1 MNGLHS
7 AFDAAGVQAGHI
19 LDLWHV
25 LVWTCTVVFAAILA
39 ALLLLL
45 MRAPRSDQST
55 PPDLSAVDAPE
66 PGPRRSVTTAVVAST
81 LGLLALL
88 VASIFTDQALA
99 RMSLAGA
106 VNIELTAHQFWWT
119 ARYIDGPQADTFVTA
134 NELHVPVGR
143 PVIVTLKSDDVIHSL
158 WVPSLAGKK
167 DLIPGRTA
175 QLQFRADQAGVY
187 RGQCAEFCGFQHA
200 MMGLL
205 VVAEPQA
212 QWDAWAAAQ
221 RRPAPEPATAQA
233 ARGRE
238 LFLSQSC
245 AMCHAIQGTTANA
258 QHGPDLTHVGSRQTL
273 AAGTLPNNRGNMQA
287 WIAAPQSFKPG
298 TNMPATPLSAGDLEA
313 VAAWLETLK

>member
-1 MNGLHS
+1 VNGLHS